1 MVPEGN
7 HLYLVHIVQMFNR
20 TSDSDVRINTC
31 FECNFWL
38 NRDERYRGI
47 MKKALLLFGMVLM
60 SSASVARAD
69 IYHKMTTSAALQV
82 DAASTSVSR
91 VGTTYSTSGNNVTT
105 TVTPSGGSAG
115 ASLGGL
121 VAPTSATAAATVV
134 IPDATQTVAGNAFSY
149 TSSFTAGDAIVTTA
163 PTTGTTTAGYS
174 NQYATAAGTGGSG
187 QAQVTSAHNFAVD
200 SNGATITAI
209 GGAGSTVTTQFVSE
223 LTVR

>member
-1 MVPEGN
+1 M
-7 HLYLVHIVQMFNR
+7 
-20 TSDSDVRINTC
+20 
-31 FECNFWL
+31 
-38 NRDERYRGI
+38 
-47 MKKALLLFGMVLM
+47 ALLTAPL
-60 SSASVARAD
+60 AARAD

-121 VAPTSATAAATVV
+121 VAPSSVTAAATVV

-163 PTTGTTTAGYS
+163 PTTGTVTAGYS
-174 NQYATAAGTGGSG
+174 NQYSSAAGVGSNG
-187 QAQVTSAHNFAVD
+187 MAQVTSAHNFAVD
-200 SNGATITAI
+200 GNGDTLTAI
-209 GGAGSTVTTQFVSE
+209 GGAGSTVTTQFVTE

>member
-1 MVPEGN
+1 
-7 HLYLVHIVQMFNR
+7 MFNR

-31 FECNFWL
+31 FECDFWL

-82 DAASTSVSR
+82 DAASSSVSR

-134 IPDATQTVAGNAFSY
+134 IPLSL
-149 TSSFTAGDAIVTTA
+149 I
-163 PTTGTTTAGYS
+163 
-174 NQYATAAGTGGSG
+174 
-187 QAQVTSAHNFAVD
+187 H
-200 SNGATITAI
+200 I
-209 GGAGSTVTTQFVSE
+209 
-223 LTVR
+223 